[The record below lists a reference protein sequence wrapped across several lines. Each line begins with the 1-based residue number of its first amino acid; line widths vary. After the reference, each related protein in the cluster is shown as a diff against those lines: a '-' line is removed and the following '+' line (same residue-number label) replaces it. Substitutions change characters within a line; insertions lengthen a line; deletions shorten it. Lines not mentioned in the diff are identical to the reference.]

1 MASFEDGSKNGER
14 LSAIIK
20 SAQEIA
26 RQNELKLGQKVA
38 HPSDYIVYI
47 LKEIKGDTA
56 VVWLPGQKNTAKEFP
71 LNELFDPNVALK
83 KALRK
88 RSHEKPELGVEEIEK
103 EQRKKRIID
112 LAKEL
117 SESRE
122 SFPFPGVNPHSY
134 QKLKADE
141 EEFPGYV
148 TPIDELIHRFKREG
162 MKVVFGNDP
171 ESGNVF
177 ILPRGS
183 DDVENDSIF
192 PKHLQVVEG
201 MDRRLKELILLYR
214 D

>member
-1 MASFEDGSKNGER
+1 MSIYEIPNGGINE
-14 LSAIIK
+14 SIK
-20 SAQEIA
+20 
-26 RQNELKLGQKVA
+26 
-38 HPSDYIVYI
+38 
-47 LKEIKGDTA
+47 
-56 VVWLPGQKNTAKEFP
+56 
-71 LNELFDPNVALK
+71 
-83 KALRK
+83 
-88 RSHEKPELGVEEIEK
+88 KPELGVEETEK

-122 SFPFPGVNPHSY
+122 SFPFPGINPYSY

-141 EEFPGYV
+141 EEFPGYAA
-148 TPIDELIHRFKREG
+148 PIDELMQRFKREG
-162 MKVVFGNDP
+162 MKVVFGKDS

-192 PKHLQVVEG
+192 PKHLRVVES
-201 MDRRLKELILLYR
+201 MDKRLKELILLYR